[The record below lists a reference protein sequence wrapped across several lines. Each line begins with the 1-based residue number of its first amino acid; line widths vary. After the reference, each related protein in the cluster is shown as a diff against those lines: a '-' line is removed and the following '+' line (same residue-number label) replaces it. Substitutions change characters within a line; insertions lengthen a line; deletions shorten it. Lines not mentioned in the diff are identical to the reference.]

1 MIPPFIEN
9 GGPTEPPSVCG
20 TSGQVGPRLS
30 ACDELAQRQVQ
41 AVQPRDD
48 SARHR
53 LQAIGGKQERNHQI
67 NDAAHRVA
75 DEEQS
80 HAQQSHDDR
89 GRCQE
94 EGGQGEQEQQDSH
107 KDGQEQ
113 DKRCGDQF
121 EYQSHRFDPFLSS
134 FYLYFTMR
142 GQGQQCCRRLVNLV
156 PAPRAKLARSCQK
169 QKKRRGAD
177 HKGPHPA
184 SHFSTSADSS
194 MSTSDTCP
202 QSFS

>member
-1 MIPPFIEN
+1 MLSPSLAWRCSKVVVAREN
-9 GGPTEPPSVCG
+9 PSLHRERRPHRAAVHI
-20 TSGQVGPRLS
+20 TSGQLGPRLS

-48 SARHR
+48 SARHG

-80 HAQQSHDDR
+80 HAQQSHNDR

-121 EYQSHRFDPFLSS
+121 KYQSHRFDPFLSFS
-134 FYLYFTMR
+134 TYILPC
-142 GQGQQCCRRLVNLV
+142 G
-156 PAPRAKLARSCQK
+156 
-169 QKKRRGAD
+169 RRGNNVAD
-177 HKGPHPA
+177 G
-184 SHFSTSADSS
+184 
-194 MSTSDTCP
+194 
-202 QSFS
+202 